1 MPDLTLVLVPLLV
14 LPMAL
19 LFRFIGCA
27 KIAGLGEGQGPRE
40 PFSTAPPNYRD
51 YIMSD
56 PNATAPG
63 LVTAHPEVHPNVNDV
78 IGYWRLVDP
87 EKIGN
92 PASPDRLMDSPAID
106 EKGCQNGDYIKGTCA
121 REEPSP
127 TQPGA
132 EESPSSPADDFS
144 FGHPSL
150 IVSDPVQSCRGFDGG
165 YVVVPSTKGLYAQEF
180 TIEAWVWPKWGENR
194 DSEWEHTLF
203 FGHFEPPSDPGATPF
218 NGFAVVADKT
228 GHWQV
233 RLNAVGDLFESP
245 PVAWTVTNGG
255 EKTHVKTHLA
265 VIFAAAE
272 RGKTSVQLFVNG
284 QGPTSHPVDYLAPK
298 SGSLFIGVAVKPSP
312 SLPIVLHRP
321 LIGLI
326 QEVVL
331 HRKALS
337 AEEIANHVDINRL
350 D

>member
-14 LPMAL
+14 LPVVL

-27 KIAGLGEGQGPRE
+27 QIAGLGEGSKD
-40 PFSTAPPNYRD
+40 PFSTAPPNYRN
-51 YIMSD
+51 YMMSD

-78 IGYWRLVDP
+78 VAYWRLVDP

-92 PASPDRLMDSPAID
+92 PASPDRPTDSPAID
-106 EKGCQNGDYIKGTCA
+106 EKGFQNGVYARGTCA

-132 EESPSSPADDFS
+132 EESPSSLDNDFS

-150 IVSDPVQSCRGFDGG
+150 IVSDPLVNCRGFNGG
-165 YVVVPSTKGLYAQEF
+165 YAAVQSTEGLYSQEF
-180 TIEAWVWPKWGENR
+180 TVEAWLWPQWGENR
-194 DSEWEHTLF
+194 DFDWEHTLF
-203 FGHFEPPSDPGATPF
+203 FGSFEPPSDPGAVPPH
-218 NGFAVVADKT
+218 GFAAVADRT

-233 RLNAVGDLFESP
+233 RLNTVGDLFSSP
-245 PVAWTVTNGG
+245 PVATKVTNG
-255 EKTHVKTHLA
+255 EKTHLA
-265 VIFAAAE
+265 VVFGAE
-272 RGKTSVQLFVNG
+272 GLKTRVRLFVNG
-284 QGPTSHPVDYLAPK
+284 KEVLPASGLVDYSAPTR
-298 SGSLFIGVAVKPSP
+298 GSLFIGVAVKPSGLAP
-312 SLPIVLHRP
+312 RTVLHRP